1 MIGAM
6 SSNPAEETAETTQSV
21 VAGMG
26 YPNGREETSPTPTG
40 WQGSEAKE
48 ISEVSRE
55 TLRGEGGN

>member
-6 SSNPAEETAETTQSV
+6 SSNPAEESAETQPSV

-26 YPNGREETSPTPTG
+26 YPNGREEASPTPTG
-40 WQGSEAKE
+40 WQGSEAGE
-48 ISEVSRE
+48 IEEVSRE